1 MCQLDTNGKYRAADL
16 VLVRPKGSRYFYAAW
31 TLKQRVTSAI
41 RKACEGL
48 SYLATALAQPGVA
61 SPMIQKYADVCEVR
75 TSPISV
81 DHDFDVADPTPK
93 PVRSVLPIAL
103 FSLSF
108 LYQELVK
115 HKLWIA
121 RFDRGGENGAHGPAV
136 RSLVTR
142 HLGSPAVD
150 GWNVVAGAVE
160 LASAWALRSNDLP
173 SVLYTAYDLS
183 YKTRLRLA
191 VCLSV
196 AWKFERQLC
205 SRFPRRF
212 HDAEP
217 SLVSPHTCELAYLG
231 LAFMTEQERMVFG
244 TWEDANVCRVR
255 ALYKEMLSLEVA
267 LLKGVPVFS
276 LLTNSAQVR
285 AETRIQALFESDLV
299 SDEEAM
305 IIRSI
310 VPFFN
315 VVWQNSYSPQ
325 PTGGA
330 LVCAGMQCVRVATA
344 EWQGRSDDA
353 VAMFRSTFATGE
365 RARARELLRSGL
377 HLKEVPT
384 AIVQLGCYTDPN
396 WVNYRYVSTTTL
408 ERALELA
415 LNL

>member
-1 MCQLDTNGKYRAADL
+1 MRA
-16 VLVRPKGSRYFYAAW
+16 KGSHYFHAAW
-31 TLKQRVTSAI
+31 ALKQRVTSAI

-48 SYLATALAQPGVA
+48 SYLAAALAHPGVV
-61 SPMIQKYADVCEVR
+61 SPMIHKYSDVCEVR
-75 TSPISV
+75 TSPVSV
-81 DHDFDVADPTPK
+81 DHDFGIVDATPE
-93 PVRSVLPIAL
+93 PVRAVLPIVL
-103 FSLSF
+103 YSLSF
-108 LYQELVK
+108 LYQELIK
-115 HKLWIA
+115 HKLWTA
-121 RFDRGGENGAHGPAV
+121 RFDRGGEAGAHGPAV

-142 HLGSPAVD
+142 HLSSPAVD

-160 LASAWALRSNDLP
+160 LASVWALRSNDLP
-173 SVLYTAYDLS
+173 SVLYTAFDLS
-183 YKTRLRLA
+183 YKTRLRIA

-217 SLVSPHTCELAYLG
+217 NLVSPHTCELAYLG
-231 LAFMTEQERMVFG
+231 LSFMTETERMVFG
-244 TWEDANVCRVR
+244 SWEHANACRVR
-255 ALYKEMLSLEVA
+255 KLYQEMLSLEVA

-276 LLTNSAQVR
+276 ILTNSAPVQ
-285 AETRIQALFESDLV
+285 AEARIQTLFESDLV
-299 SDEEAM
+299 SAEEAM

-330 LVCAGMQCVRVATA
+330 LVCTAMQCVRVATT

-353 VAMFRSTFATGE
+353 VAMFRSTFAAGE

-384 AIVQLGCYTDPN
+384 AIVRLGCYSDPS
-396 WVNYRYVSTTTL
+396 WVNYQYMSATTL
-408 ERALELA
+408 ARALELA
-415 LNL
+415 ADL

>member
-1 MCQLDTNGKYRAADL
+1 L
-16 VLVRPKGSRYFYAAW
+16 VLVRPKGQRYFYVAW
-31 TLKQRVTSAI
+31 HLKQRVVSAI

-48 SYLATALAQPGVA
+48 SYLAAALAHLESL
-61 SPMIQKYADVCEVR
+61 SPTLRKYADMHEAR
-75 TSPISV
+75 TSPVSV
-81 DHDFDVADPTPK
+81 DHDFCINPTPA
-93 PVRSVLPIAL
+93 PVRAVLPVAL

-115 HKLWIA
+115 NKLWTA
-121 RFDRGGENGAHGPAV
+121 RFDRGGEPGAHGPAV

-142 HLGSPAVD
+142 HLSSPAVD

-160 LASAWALRSNDLP
+160 LASAWALRTNDLP
-173 SVLYTAYDLS
+173 DVICTTHDLS

-205 SRFPRRF
+205 SHFPRRF

-217 SLVSPHTCELAYLG
+217 NLISPHTCELAYLG
-231 LAFMTEQERMVFG
+231 LSFMTDAEREVIG
-244 TWEDANVCRVR
+244 DWDNANACHVR
-255 ALYKEMLSLEVA
+255 ALYREMLRLEVA

-276 LLTNSAQVR
+276 ILTNSAPVQ
-285 AETRIQALFESDLV
+285 AEARIQTLFESDLV
-299 SDEEAM
+299 SAEEAM

-330 LVCAGMQCVRVATA
+330 LVCAAMQCVRVATT

-353 VAMFRSTFATGE
+353 VSTFGSLFAAGE
-365 RARARELLRSGL
+365 RTRARELLRSGL

-384 AIVQLGCYTDPN
+384 AIVRLGCYSDPS
-396 WVNYRYVSTTTL
+396 WVNYQYMSAATL

-415 LNL
+415 ADL

>member
-1 MCQLDTNGKYRAADL
+1 M
-16 VLVRPKGSRYFYAAW
+16 LVRPKGSRYFYAAW

-48 SYLATALAQPGVA
+48 SYLATALAHPGVT
-61 SPMIQKYADVCEVR
+61 SPMIHKYADMCEVR
-75 TSPISV
+75 TSPVSV
-81 DHDFDVADPTPK
+81 DHDFGIDDPTPE
-93 PVRSVLPIAL
+93 PVRAVLPIAL

-115 HKLWIA
+115 HKLWTA
-121 RFDRGGENGAHGPAV
+121 RFDRGGGAGARGPAV

-142 HLGSPAVD
+142 HLSSPAVD

-173 SVLYTAYDLS
+173 SVLFTAYDLS
-183 YKTRLRLA
+183 YKTRMRLA

-205 SRFPRRF
+205 SHFPRRF
-212 HDAEP
+212 HDVEP
-217 SLVSPHTCELAYLG
+217 NLISPHTCELAYLG
-231 LAFMTEQERMVFG
+231 LSFLTETERMVFG
-244 TWEDANVCRVR
+244 TWEDANACRVR
-255 ALYKEMLSLEVA
+255 ALYKEMLSLEVT
-267 LLKGVPVFS
+267 LLKDVPVFS
-276 LLTNSAQVR
+276 ILTNSAPVQ
-285 AETRIQALFESDLV
+285 AEERIQALFESDLV
-299 SDEEAM
+299 SAEEAM
-305 IIRSI
+305 IARSI

-315 VVWQNSYSPQ
+315 VVWQNSYSTQ

-330 LVCAGMQCVRVATA
+330 LVCAAMQCVRVATT
-344 EWQGRSDDA
+344 EWHVRSDDA
-353 VAMFRSTFATGE
+353 IAMFRSTFAAGE

-384 AIVQLGCYTDPN
+384 AIVRLGCYSDPS
-396 WVNYRYVSTTTL
+396 WVNYQYMSATTL

-415 LNL
+415 ADL

>member
-1 MCQLDTNGKYRAADL
+1 M
-16 VLVRPKGSRYFYAAW
+16 LVRAKGSRYFHAAW

-48 SYLATALAQPGVA
+48 SYLAAALARPGVV
-61 SPMIQKYADVCEVR
+61 SPVMHKYSDVCEVR
-75 TSPISV
+75 TSPVSV
-81 DHDFDVADPTPK
+81 DHDFGIVDSTPE
-93 PVRSVLPIAL
+93 PVRAVLPIVVY
-103 FSLSF
+103 SLSF
-108 LYQELVK
+108 LYQELIK
-115 HKLWIA
+115 HKLWTA
-121 RFDRGGENGAHGPAV
+121 RFDRGGEAGAHGPAV

-142 HLGSPAVD
+142 HLSSPAVD

-160 LASAWALRSNDLP
+160 LASVWALRSNDLP
-173 SVLYTAYDLS
+173 SVLYTAFDLS
-183 YKTRLRLA
+183 YKTRLRIA

-205 SRFPRRF
+205 SHFPRRF

-217 SLVSPHTCELAYLG
+217 NLISPHTCELAYLG
-231 LAFMTEQERMVFG
+231 LSFMTETERVVFG
-244 TWEDANVCRVR
+244 SWEHANACQVR
-255 ALYKEMLSLEVA
+255 KLYQEMLSLEVA

-276 LLTNSAQVR
+276 ILTNSAPVQ
-285 AETRIQALFESDLV
+285 AEARTQTLFESDLV
-299 SDEEAM
+299 SAEEAM

-330 LVCAGMQCVRVATA
+330 LVCAAMQCVRVATT
-344 EWQGRSDDA
+344 EWRERSDDA
-353 VAMFRSTFATGE
+353 VAMFRSTFAPGE

-384 AIVQLGCYTDPN
+384 AIVRLGCYSDPS
-396 WVNYRYVSTTTL
+396 WVNYQYMSATTL

-415 LNL
+415 ADL

>member
-1 MCQLDTNGKYRAADL
+1 MPARSRGT
-16 VLVRPKGSRYFYAAW
+16 RYFYAAW
-31 TLKQRVTSAI
+31 ALKHRVTSAI

-48 SYLATALAQPGVA
+48 SYLASALVHPGVG
-61 SPMIQKYADVCEVR
+61 SPMLRKYADMCEVR

-81 DHDFDVADPTPK
+81 DHDFGNDDSTSQ
-93 PVRSVLPIAL
+93 PVRAVLPIVL
-103 FSLSF
+103 FSFSF

-115 HKLWIA
+115 HKLWVA
-121 RFDRGGENGAHGPAV
+121 RFDRGGGAGAHGPPV

-160 LASAWALRSNDLP
+160 LAAEWALRSNDLP

-191 VCLSV
+191 VCLNV

-205 SRFPRRF
+205 SNFPRRF

-217 SLVSPHTCELAYLG
+217 NLVSPHTCELAYLG
-231 LAFMTEQERMVFG
+231 LSFMTETERMVFG
-244 TWEDANVCRVR
+244 TWEGANACRVR
-255 ALYKEMLSLEVA
+255 SLYKEMLELEVA

-276 LLTNSAQVR
+276 ILTNSAPVQ
-285 AETRIQALFESDLV
+285 AEERIQALFESDLV
-299 SDEEAM
+299 SAEEAM

-315 VVWQNSYSPQ
+315 AVWQNSYSPQ

-330 LVCAGMQCVRVATA
+330 LVCASMQCVRVATT
-344 EWQGRSDDA
+344 EWLGRSGDST
-353 VAMFRSTFATGE
+353 AMFRSTFADGE
-365 RARARELLRSGL
+365 RARARDLLRSGL

-384 AIVQLGCYTDPN
+384 AIVRLGCYSDPG
-396 WVNYRYVSTTTL
+396 WVNYQYMSATTL
-408 ERALELA
+408 ERTLELA
-415 LNL
+415 ADL